1 MKHLFFI
8 LTCTMTLGFLSC
20 TSDEEAAAKQFETDI
35 QLIENYLKEKN
46 LTAEKTPQGVY
57 YIINEPGGEEKPKI
71 TNEIKIKY
79 SGYFLDG
86 EVFDSSNESQYIH
99 LFNFIQGWQIG
110 IPKFGIGGKGKLLI
124 PSKLAYG
131 SASTPGRANAVLVF
145 DIELINFK

>member
-1 MKHLFFI
+1 
-8 LTCTMTLGFLSC
+8 MTLGFLSC

-46 LTAEKTPQGVY
+46 LTAEKPPQGVY

-79 SGYFLDG
+79 SGYVLDG

>member
-57 YIINEPGGEEKPKI
+57 YIIDEPVAKRNQKSPM
-71 TNEIKIKY
+71 
-79 SGYFLDG
+79 
-86 EVFDSSNESQYIH
+86 
-99 LFNFIQGWQIG
+99 
-110 IPKFGIGGKGKLLI
+110 KL
-124 PSKLAYG
+124 K
-131 SASTPGRANAVLVF
+131 
-145 DIELINFK
+145 

>member
-1 MKHLFFI
+1 MKHLLFI
-8 LTCTMTLGFLSC
+8 LSCTLSLGFLSC
-20 TSDEEAAAKQFETDI
+20 NSDSDDVADQFAKDI

>member
-1 MKHLFFI
+1 MKHLLFI
-8 LTCTMTLGFLSC
+8 LLCTLSLVFLSC
-20 TSDEEAAAKQFETDI
+20 NSDSDDVADQFANDI
-35 QLIENYLKEKN
+35 QQIENYLKEKN
-46 LTAEKTPQGVY
+46 LTAEKTSQGVY
-57 YIINEPGGEEKPKI
+57 YIIDVPGGAEKPKI

-124 PSKLAYG
+124 PSKFAYG

>member
-1 MKHLFFI
+1 
-8 LTCTMTLGFLSC
+8 MTLGFLSC

-99 LFNFIQGWQIG
+99 LF
-110 IPKFGIGGKGKLLI
+110 L
-124 PSKLAYG
+124 S
-131 SASTPGRANAVLVF
+131 
-145 DIELINFK
+145 

>member
-1 MKHLFFI
+1 MKHLLFI
-8 LTCTMTLGFLSC
+8 LSCTLSLGFLSC
-20 TSDEEAAAKQFETDI
+20 NSDSDDVADQFAKDI

-57 YIINEPGGEEKPKI
+57 YIIDVPGGAEKPKI

-110 IPKFGIGGKGKLLI
+110 IPKFGIGGNFTHSDKINTEILYKK
-124 PSKLAYG
+124 SKIQDF
-131 SASTPGRANAVLVF
+131 SNPCRIHHISR
-145 DIELINFK
+145 